1 MTEEL
6 NRKIAILEQKIDAIN
21 TLLQTLI
28 DKYNEHYH
36 DVINEPSYGMV
47 SYPPKPKFQ
56 VK

>member
-1 MTEEL
+1 MTAEEL
-6 NRKIAILEQKIDAIN
+6 SRKIAILEQKVDAIN

-36 DVINEPSYGMV
+36 DVYHDVVIRPLE
-47 SYPPKPKFQ
+47 PKFQ